1 MCPTHGSGCVS
12 RLSLISCVGK
22 TLRKPAKKK
31 PLLDDA
37 VLCYELPTTLIP
49 SRTSDTRGLLSLADF
64 NPGTS

>member
-12 RLSLISCVGK
+12 QLSLISCVGK
-22 TLRKPAKKK
+22 TLREPAKK

-37 VLCYELPTTLIP
+37 VLCYELPTALIP
-49 SRTSDTRGLLSLADF
+49 SRTTDTQGLLSRADF